1 MQKSMSANPVINESS
16 RYKWLVVGMLWFVC
30 FFNYA
35 DRQAIF
41 AVFPLIK
48 QQLVLTDVQLGV
60 VGAAF
65 MWMYALFG
73 PLAGWLCDRLPRKM
87 LVLGGLIAWS
97 LVTALTA
104 VCHTYGQL
112 VLCRALS
119 GLGEAVYLPSSMSL
133 IGDYHGAST
142 RSRAMSLHQSSVYV
156 GSIAGGAIS
165 GLVGQFYGWRWS
177 FILFGSC
184 GLLFAVVVGKFLQ
197 EPVRGSGEQLGTVSS
212 SVSSG
217 EGSLLK
223 ELKTLF
229 LSPVVRLLILAFV
242 GANFVAVV
250 FLTWMPSFLYGKFHM
265 SLSMAGLN
273 GTMYLQ
279 LSSVA
284 GVLCGGLLADVL
296 ARRFA
301 GGRMATQALGLFLGI
316 PFLFFTGWAASVPAV
331 VLGMIGFGYCKG
343 IYDANIFASLYDVV
357 AVRQRGIA
365 AGMLNSLG
373 WLGGGFAPIA
383 IALAASKYG
392 MGASISGTAFVYCI
406 SGFLM
411 LLAAQRTILAPSKR
425 TEKSVPQEPAS

>member
-1 MQKSMSANPVINESS
+1 MTPGESP
-16 RYKWLVVGMLWFVC
+16 RYKWFVVGMLWFVC

-48 QQLVLTDVQLGV
+48 QQLGLTDVQLGI

-73 PLAGWLCDRLPRKM
+73 PLAGWLCDRLPRKT

-119 GLGEAVYLPSSMSL
+119 GLGEAVYLPASMSL
-133 IGDYHGAST
+133 IGDYHGAAT
-142 RSRAMSLHQSSVYV
+142 RSRAMSFHQSSVYV
-156 GSIAGGAIS
+156 GSIAGGALS
-165 GLVGQFYGWRWS
+165 SLVGQFYGWRWS
-177 FILFGSC
+177 FLLFGAG
-184 GLLFAVVVGKFLQ
+184 GLLFALIVGKFLM
-197 EPVRGSGEQLGTVSS
+197 EPARGSADDTSS
-212 SVSSG
+212 LRTSSKAN
-217 EGSLLK
+217 LFH
-223 ELKTLF
+223 ELKAL
-229 LSPVVRLLILAFV
+229 LESPIVRLLILAFV

-250 FLTWMPSFLYGKFHM
+250 FLTWMPSFLYGKFRM

-279 LSSVA
+279 LSSVV
-284 GVLCGGLLADVL
+284 GVLCGGLLADFL
-296 ARRFA
+296 TRRFT
-301 GGRMATQALGLFLGI
+301 GGRMLTQALGLFLGI

-343 IYDANIFASLYDVV
+343 LYDANIFASLYDVV
-357 AVRQRGIA
+357 AVRRRGIA

-373 WLGGGFAPIA
+373 WLGGGFAPVV
-383 IALAASKYG
+383 IALAANRYG
-392 MGASISGTAFVYCI
+392 MGPSISGTAFVYCI
-406 SGFLM
+406 SGLLM
-411 LLAAQRTILAPSKR
+411 LLAAWRTIYTRP
-425 TEKSVPQEPAS
+425 TPHIV

>member
-1 MQKSMSANPVINESS
+1 MISGQPRDHS
-16 RYKWLVVGMLWFVC
+16 YKWLVVGMLWFVC

-65 MWMYALFG
+65 MWVYALFG
-73 PLAGWLCDRLPRKM
+73 PVAGWLCDRLPRKT
-87 LVLGGLIAWS
+87 LVLAGLIAWS
-97 LVTALTA
+97 LVTMLTA

-119 GLGEAVYLPSSMSL
+119 GLGEVVYLPASMSL

-142 RSRAMSLHQSSVYV
+142 RSRAMSVHQSSIYV
-156 GSIAGGAIS
+156 GSIAGGAVS

-177 FILFGSC
+177 FILFGCC
-184 GLLFAVVVGKFLQ
+184 GLLFGIVVGKFLQ
-197 EPVRGSGEQLGTVSS
+197 EPVRGSSEQRAGIALSPVAPGD
-212 SVSSG
+212 
-217 EGSLLK
+217 GSLSK
-223 ELKTLF
+223 ELKILL
-229 LSPVVRLLILAFV
+229 LSPIVRLLILAFV

-250 FLTWMPSFLYGKFHM
+250 FLTWIPSFLYGKFHM

-301 GGRMATQALGLFLGI
+301 SGRMLTQALGLFLGI

-365 AGMLNSLG
+365 AGMMNSLG
-373 WLGGGFAPIA
+373 WLGGGFAPII

-392 MGASISGTAFVYCI
+392 MGTSISATAIVYLF
-406 SGFLM
+406 SGLLM
-411 LLAAQRTILAPSKR
+411 LLAAKRTILVPSKR
-425 TEKSVPQEPAS
+425 PKGSA

>member
-1 MQKSMSANPVINESS
+1 MTPGESPD
-16 RYKWLVVGMLWFVC
+16 RGYKWLVVGMLWFVC

-48 QQLVLTDVQLGV
+48 QQLGLTDVQLGI

-73 PLAGWLCDRLPRKM
+73 PLAGWLCDRLPRKT

-104 VCHTYGQL
+104 LCHTYGQL

-119 GLGEAVYLPSSMSL
+119 GLGEAVYLPASMSL
-133 IGDYHGAST
+133 IGDYHGAAT
-142 RSRAMSLHQSSVYV
+142 RSRAMSVHQSSVYV

-184 GLLFAVVVGKFLQ
+184 GLLFGLVVGKFLM
-197 EPVRGSGEQLGTVSS
+197 EPSRRAARDSALPAGGNLFH
-212 SVSSG
+212 
-217 EGSLLK
+217 
-223 ELKTLF
+223 ELKAL
-229 LSPVVRLLILAFV
+229 LASPIVRLLILAFV

-273 GTMYLQ
+273 GTLYLQ
-279 LSSVA
+279 LSSVV
-284 GVLCGGLLADVL
+284 GVLCGGLLADFL

-301 GGRMATQALGLFLGI
+301 GGRMLTQALGLFLGI
-316 PFLFFTGWAASVPAV
+316 PFLFFTGWAASVGAV

-343 IYDANIFASLYDVV
+343 LYDANIFASLYDVV

-373 WLGGGFAPIA
+373 WLGGGFAPVA
-383 IALAASKYG
+383 IALAANRYG
-392 MGASISGTAFVYCI
+392 MGPSISGTAFVYCV
-406 SGFLM
+406 SGVLM
-411 LLAAQRTILAPSKR
+411 LLAA
-425 TEKSVPQEPAS
+425 

>member
-1 MQKSMSANPVINESS
+1 MTPGESP
-16 RYKWLVVGMLWFVC
+16 RYKWFVVGMLWFVC

-48 QQLVLTDVQLGV
+48 QQLGLTNVQLGI

-73 PLAGWLCDRLPRKM
+73 PPAGWLCDRLPRKI

-97 LVTALTA
+97 LLTALTA

-119 GLGEAVYLPSSMSL
+119 GLGEAVYLPASMSL
-133 IGDYHGAST
+133 IGDYHGAAT

-156 GSIAGGAIS
+156 GSIAGGALS
-165 GLVGQFYGWRWS
+165 GLIGQFYGWRWS
-177 FILFGSC
+177 FLLFGAG
-184 GLLFAVVVGKFLQ
+184 GLLFSFVIGKFLM
-197 EPVRGSGEQLGTVSS
+197 EPARGHSEQGVGVPSAPLSS
-212 SVSSG
+212 
-217 EGSLLK
+217 EGNLLH
-223 ELKTLF
+223 ELKIL
-229 LSPVVRLLILAFV
+229 LESRVVRLLILAFV

-279 LSSVA
+279 LSSVV
-284 GVLCGGLLADVL
+284 GVLCGGLLADCL
-296 ARRFA
+296 TRRFT
-301 GGRMATQALGLFLGI
+301 GGRMVTQALGLFLGI
-316 PFLFFTGWAASVPAV
+316 PFLFFTGWAASVAAV

-343 IYDANIFASLYDVV
+343 LYDANIFASLYDVV

-373 WLGGGFAPIA
+373 WLGGGFAPVV
-383 IALAASKYG
+383 IALAANRYG
-392 MGASISGTAFVYCI
+392 MGPSMSGTAFVYCV
-406 SGFLM
+406 SGLLM
-411 LLAAQRTILAPSKR
+411 LLAARRTIYSRSKR
-425 TEKSVPQEPAS
+425 

>member
-1 MQKSMSANPVINESS
+1 MTPGESPD
-16 RYKWLVVGMLWFVC
+16 RGYKWLVVGMLWFVC

-48 QQLVLTDVQLGV
+48 QQLGLTDVQLGI

-73 PLAGWLCDRLPRKM
+73 PLAGWLCDRLPRKT
-87 LVLGGLIAWS
+87 LVLAGLIAWS

-104 VCHTYGQL
+104 LCHTYGQL

-119 GLGEAVYLPSSMSL
+119 GLGEAVYLPASMSL
-133 IGDYHGAST
+133 IGDYHGAAT
-142 RSRAMSLHQSSVYV
+142 RSRAMSIHQSSVYV

-177 FILFGSC
+177 FIIFGSC
-184 GLLFAVVVGKFLQ
+184 GLLFGLVVGKFLI
-197 EPVRGSGEQLGTVSS
+197 EPSRGQQDVVTVSLPATPGGGNLFHE
-212 SVSSG
+212 V
-217 EGSLLK
+217 
-223 ELKTLF
+223 KTL
-229 LSPVVRLLILAFV
+229 LASPIVRLLILAFV

-250 FLTWMPSFLYGKFHM
+250 FLTWMPSFLYRKFHM

-279 LSSVA
+279 LSSVV
-284 GVLCGGLLADVL
+284 GVLFGGLLADYL
-296 ARRFA
+296 ARKFA
-301 GGRMATQALGLFLGI
+301 GGRMLTQALGLFLGI

-343 IYDANIFASLYDVV
+343 LYDANIFASLYDEV
-357 AVRQRGIA
+357 AVRRRGIA

-383 IALAASKYG
+383 IALAANRYG
-392 MGASISGTAFVYCI
+392 MGPSISGTAVVYCL
-406 SGFLM
+406 SGLLM
-411 LLAAQRTILAPSKR
+411 LLAARRTILARSKSPAGGPS
-425 TEKSVPQEPAS
+425 

>member
-1 MQKSMSANPVINESS
+1 MIPVQPQDRS
-16 RYKWLVVGMLWFVC
+16 YKWLVVGILWFVC

-60 VGAAF
+60 VGGAF
-65 MWMYALFG
+65 MWVYALFG
-73 PLAGWLCDRLPRKM
+73 PVAGWLCDRLPRKT

-97 LVTALTA
+97 LVTMLTA

-119 GLGEAVYLPSSMSL
+119 GLGEAVYLPASMSL
-133 IGDYHGAST
+133 IGDYHGAGT
-142 RSRAMSLHQSSVYV
+142 RSRAMSLHQSSIYV
-156 GSIAGGAIS
+156 GSIAGGVVS

-177 FILFGSC
+177 FILFGCC
-184 GLLFAVVVGKFLQ
+184 GLLFGVVVGKFLQ
-197 EPVRGSGEQLGTVSS
+197 EPVRGSSDRAALLPVTT
-212 SVSSG
+212 G
-217 EGSLLK
+217 EGSSLFE
-223 ELKTLF
+223 ELKTLL
-229 LSPVVRLLILAFV
+229 LSPIVRLLILAFV

-250 FLTWMPSFLYGKFHM
+250 FLTWMPSFLYSKFHM

-284 GVLCGGLLADVL
+284 GVLCGGLLADLL

-301 GGRMATQALGLFLGI
+301 GGRMLTQALGLFLGI

-357 AVRQRGIA
+357 AVKQRGIA
-365 AGMLNSLG
+365 AGMMNSLG
-373 WLGGGFAPIA
+373 WLGGGFAPIV
-383 IALAASKYG
+383 IALAAAKYG
-392 MGASISGTAFVYCI
+392 MGASISGTAAVYLI
-406 SGFLM
+406 SGLLM
-411 LLAAQRTILAPSKR
+411 LLAARRTILTPSKR
-425 TEKSVPQEPAS
+425 SKASI

>member
-1 MQKSMSANPVINESS
+1 MTPGESPD
-16 RYKWLVVGMLWFVC
+16 RGYKWLVVGMLWFVC

-48 QQLVLTDVQLGV
+48 QQMGLTDVQLGI

-73 PLAGWLCDRLPRKM
+73 PLAGWLCDRLPRKA

-119 GLGEAVYLPSSMSL
+119 GLGEAVYLPASMSL
-133 IGDYHGAST
+133 IGDYHGAAT
-142 RSRAMSLHQSSVYV
+142 RSRAMSVHQSSVYV

-177 FILFGSC
+177 FILFGCC
-184 GLLFAVVVGKFLQ
+184 GLLFGLVVGKFLL
-197 EPVRGSGEQLGTVSS
+197 EPSRGQQDAGTVSLPS
-212 SVSSG
+212 APG
-217 EGSLLK
+217 GGNLFQELRALLA
-223 ELKTLF
+223 
-229 LSPVVRLLILAFV
+229 SPIVRLLILAFV

-250 FLTWMPSFLYGKFHM
+250 FLTWMPSFLYRKFHM

-279 LSSVA
+279 LSSVV
-284 GVLCGGLLADVL
+284 GVLCGGLLADYL
-296 ARRFA
+296 ARKFA
-301 GGRMATQALGLFLGI
+301 GGRMLTQALGLFLGI

-343 IYDANIFASLYDVV
+343 LYDANIFASLYDVV

-383 IALAASKYG
+383 IALAANRYG
-392 MGASISGTAFVYCI
+392 MGPSISGTAFVYCL
-406 SGFLM
+406 SGLLM
-411 LLAAQRTILAPSKR
+411 LLAAWRTINTRSRPPIR
-425 TEKSVPQEPAS
+425 

>member
-1 MQKSMSANPVINESS
+1 MIPGESPG
-16 RYKWLVVGMLWFVC
+16 RNYKWLVVGMLWFVC

-41 AVFPLIK
+41 AVFPLLK
-48 QQLVLTDVQLGV
+48 QQLGLTDVQLGI

-73 PLAGWLCDRLPRKM
+73 PLAGWLCDRLPRKN

-119 GLGEAVYLPSSMSL
+119 GLGEAVYLPASMSL
-133 IGDYHGAST
+133 IGDYHGAAT

-184 GLLFAVVVGKFLQ
+184 GLLFALVVGKFLM
-197 EPVRGSGEQLGTVSS
+197 EPARGSAELRAAAASLPVSP
-212 SVSSG
+212 
-217 EGSLLK
+217 GSRNLFY
-223 ELKTLF
+223 ELKAVLA
-229 LSPVVRLLILAFV
+229 SPIVRLLILAFV

-250 FLTWMPSFLYGKFHM
+250 FLTWMPSFLYRKFHM

-284 GVLCGGLLADVL
+284 GVLCGGLLADFL
-296 ARRFA
+296 TRRFA
-301 GGRMATQALGLFLGI
+301 GGRMLTQALGLFLGI

-383 IALAASKYG
+383 IALSASKYG
-392 MGASISGTAFVYCI
+392 MGPSISGTAFVYCI
-406 SGFLM
+406 SGLMM
-411 LLAAQRTILAPSKR
+411 LLAAQRTIFARSK
-425 TEKSVPQEPAS
+425 SPVG

>member
-1 MQKSMSANPVINESS
+1 MIPGQPPDRS
-16 RYKWLVVGMLWFVC
+16 YKWLVVGMLWFVC

-73 PLAGWLCDRLPRKM
+73 PLAGWLCDRLPRKT

-97 LVTALTA
+97 LVTMLTA

-119 GLGEAVYLPSSMSL
+119 GLGEAVYIPASMSL

-156 GSIAGGAIS
+156 GSIAGGAVS

-184 GLLFAVVVGKFLQ
+184 GLLFGVIVGKFLR
-197 EPVRGSGEQLGTVSS
+197 EPMRGSSEEH
-212 SVSSG
+212 SVVASPYWRRQPV
-217 EGSLLK
+217 E
-223 ELKTLF
+223 ELKTLL
-229 LSPVVRLLILAFV
+229 LSPIVRLLILAFV

-250 FLTWMPSFLYGKFHM
+250 FLTWIPSFLYGKFHM

-284 GVLCGGLLADVL
+284 GALCGGLLADVM

-301 GGRMATQALGLFLGI
+301 GGRMLTQALGLFLGI

-343 IYDANIFASLYDVV
+343 IYDSNIFASLYDVV

-365 AGMLNSLG
+365 AGMMNSLA
-373 WLGGGFAPIA
+373 WLGGGFAPIV

-392 MGASISGTAFVYCI
+392 MGPSISGTAIVYLI
-406 SGFLM
+406 SGLLM
-411 LLAAQRTILAPSKR
+411 LLAAQRTIASRQKR
-425 TEKSVPQEPAS
+425 PIG

>member
-1 MQKSMSANPVINESS
+1 
-16 RYKWLVVGMLWFVC
+16 
-30 FFNYA
+30 
-35 DRQAIF
+35 
-41 AVFPLIK
+41 
-48 QQLVLTDVQLGV
+48 
-60 VGAAF
+60 

-73 PLAGWLCDRLPRKM
+73 PLAGWLCDRLPRKT

-119 GLGEAVYLPSSMSL
+119 GLGEAVYLPASMSL
-133 IGDYHGAST
+133 IGDYHGAAT

-177 FILFGSC
+177 FLLFGSC
-184 GLLFAVVVGKFLQ
+184 GLLFGLVVGKFLM
-197 EPVRGSGEQLGTVSS
+197 EPARGSEQEAGTV
-212 SVSSG
+212 VVALFPRSG
-217 EGSLLK
+217 NLFH
-223 ELKTLF
+223 ELKAL
-229 LSPVVRLLILAFV
+229 LASPIVRLLILAFV

-279 LSSVA
+279 LSSVV
-284 GVLCGGLLADVL
+284 GVLCGGLLADYL
-296 ARRFA
+296 ARRFT
-301 GGRMATQALGLFLGI
+301 GGRMLTQALGLFLGI

-343 IYDANIFASLYDVV
+343 LYDANIFASLYDVV

-373 WLGGGFAPIA
+373 WLGGGFAPVA
-383 IALAASKYG
+383 IALAANRYG
-392 MGASISGTAFVYCI
+392 MGPSISGTAFVYCL
-406 SGFLM
+406 SGLLM
-411 LLAAQRTILAPSKR
+411 LLAAWRTIYTRSRPP
-425 TEKSVPQEPAS
+425 VP

>member
-1 MQKSMSANPVINESS
+1 MTPGESP
-16 RYKWLVVGMLWFVC
+16 RYKWFVVGMLWFVC

-48 QQLVLTDVQLGV
+48 QQLGLTNVQLGI

-73 PLAGWLCDRLPRKM
+73 PPAGWLCDRLPRKT

-119 GLGEAVYLPSSMSL
+119 GLGEAVYLPASMSL
-133 IGDYHGAST
+133 IGDYHGAAT

-156 GSIAGGAIS
+156 GSIAGGALS
-165 GLVGQFYGWRWS
+165 GLIGQFYGWRWS
-177 FILFGSC
+177 FLLFGAG
-184 GLLFAVVVGKFLQ
+184 GLLFSFVIGKFLL
-197 EPVRGSGEQLGTVSS
+197 EPTRGRSEQGDGVTSAPPSS
-212 SVSSG
+212 KG
-217 EGSLLK
+217 NLLH
-223 ELKTLF
+223 ELKVL
-229 LSPVVRLLILAFV
+229 LESRVVRLLILAFV

-250 FLTWMPSFLYGKFHM
+250 FLTWMPTFLYGKFHM

-279 LSSVA
+279 LSSVV
-284 GVLCGGLLADVL
+284 GVLCGGLLADFL
-296 ARRFA
+296 TRRFI
-301 GGRMATQALGLFLGI
+301 GGRMVTQGLGLFLGI

-343 IYDANIFASLYDVV
+343 LYDANIFASLYDVV

-373 WLGGGFAPIA
+373 WLGGGFAPVV
-383 IALAASKYG
+383 IALAANRYG
-392 MGASISGTAFVYCI
+392 MGPSISGTAVVYCL
-406 SGFLM
+406 SGMLM
-411 LLAAQRTILAPSKR
+411 LMAAWHTIYSRPKPGIS
-425 TEKSVPQEPAS
+425 

>member
-1 MQKSMSANPVINESS
+1 MTPGESPD
-16 RYKWLVVGMLWFVC
+16 RGYKWLVVGMLWFVC

-48 QQLVLTDVQLGV
+48 QQLGLTDVQLGI

-73 PLAGWLCDRLPRKM
+73 PLAGWLCDRVSRKT
-87 LVLGGLIAWS
+87 LVLGGFIAWS

-104 VCHTYGQL
+104 LCHSYGQL

-119 GLGEAVYLPSSMSL
+119 GLGEAVYLPASMSL
-133 IGDYHGAST
+133 IGDYHGAAT
-142 RSRAMSLHQSSVYV
+142 RSRAMSVHQSSVYV

-184 GLLFAVVVGKFLQ
+184 GLLFGVVVGKFLM
-197 EPVRGSGEQLGTVSS
+197 EPLRGQQDAGTVSLPS
-212 SVSSG
+212 TPSG
-217 EGSLLK
+217 GNLFH
-223 ELKTLF
+223 ELKAL
-229 LSPVVRLLILAFV
+229 LASPIVRWLILAFV

-273 GTMYLQ
+273 GTLYLQ
-279 LSSVA
+279 LSSVV
-284 GVLCGGLLADVL
+284 GVLCGGLLADYL
-296 ARRFA
+296 ARKFA
-301 GGRMATQALGLFLGI
+301 GGRMLTQALGLFLGI
-316 PFLFFTGWAASVPAV
+316 PFLFFTGWAASVPTV

-343 IYDANIFASLYDVV
+343 LYDANIFASLYDVV

-383 IALAASKYG
+383 IALAANRYG
-392 MGASISGTAFVYCI
+392 MGPSISGTAIVYCL
-406 SGFLM
+406 SGLLM
-411 LLAAQRTILAPSKR
+411 LLAARRTILARSK
-425 TEKSVPQEPAS
+425 SPAGGLS

>member
-1 MQKSMSANPVINESS
+1 MIPGQPPDRN
-16 RYKWLVVGMLWFVC
+16 YKWLVVGILWFVC

-60 VGAAF
+60 VGGAF

-73 PLAGWLCDRLPRKM
+73 PVAGWLCDRLPRKT

-119 GLGEAVYLPSSMSL
+119 GVGEVIYIPASMSL

-156 GSIAGGAIS
+156 GSIAGGAFS
-165 GLVGQFYGWRWS
+165 GLIGQFYGWRWS

-184 GLLFAVVVGKFLQ
+184 GLLFSVVVGRFLQ
-197 EPVRGSGEQLGTVSS
+197 EPVRGSSEHVALLPVTT
-212 SVSSG
+212 G
-217 EGSLLK
+217 EGSLFE
-223 ELKTLF
+223 ELKILL
-229 LSPVVRLLILAFV
+229 LSPVVRLLILTFI

-250 FLTWMPSFLYGKFHM
+250 FLSWIPSFLYGKFHM

-279 LSSVA
+279 LSSVVGA
-284 GVLCGGLLADVL
+284 LCGGLLADVL

-301 GGRMATQALGLFLGI
+301 GGRMLTQALGLFLGI

-357 AVRQRGIA
+357 AVRQRGTA
-365 AGMLNSLG
+365 AGMMNSMA
-373 WLGGGFAPIA
+373 WLGGGFAPIV

-392 MGASISGTAFVYCI
+392 MGPSISGTAIVYFV

-411 LLAAQRTILAPSKR
+411 LLAARRTILALSKR
-425 TEKSVPQEPAS
+425 ENLPI

>member
-1 MQKSMSANPVINESS
+1 MIQGESPDRS
-16 RYKWLVVGMLWFVC
+16 YKWLVVGMLWFVC

-41 AVFPLIK
+41 SVFPLIK
-48 QQLVLTDVQLGV
+48 QQLALTDVQLGV

-73 PLAGWLCDRLPRKM
+73 PLAGWLCDRLPRKT
-87 LVLGGLIAWS
+87 LVLGGLVAWS

-104 VCHTYGQL
+104 ACHTYAEL

-119 GLGEAVYLPSSMSL
+119 GLGEAVYLPASMSL
-133 IGDYHGAST
+133 IGDYHGAGT

-156 GSIAGGAIS
+156 GSIAGGVIS
-165 GLVGQFYGWRWS
+165 ALVGQFYGWRWS
-177 FILFGSC
+177 FIVFGSC
-184 GLLFAVVVGKFLQ
+184 GILFAFVVGKFLQ
-197 EPVRGSGEQLGTVSS
+197 EPARGKSDQQAGPGSS
-212 SVSSG
+212 ISSPA
-217 EGSLLK
+217 GSLLD
-223 ELKTLF
+223 ELKAL
-229 LSPVVRLLILAFV
+229 LKSPAVRLLILAFV

-250 FLTWMPSFLYGKFHM
+250 FLTWMPSFLYRKFHM

-284 GVLCGGLLADVL
+284 GVLCGGLLADFL
-296 ARRFA
+296 IRRFA
-301 GGRMATQALGLFLGI
+301 GGRMLTQALGLFLGI

-357 AVRQRGIA
+357 AVSRRGVA

-383 IALAASKYG
+383 IALAANRYG
-392 MGASISGTAFVYCI
+392 MGPSISGTALVYFL
-406 SGFLM
+406 SGLLM
-411 LLAAQRTILAPSKR
+411 LLAAQQTI
-425 TEKSVPQEPAS
+425 ASRLKWPIG

>member
-1 MQKSMSANPVINESS
+1 MIPGQAQERS
-16 RYKWLVVGMLWFVC
+16 YKWFVVGILWFVC

-60 VGAAF
+60 VGGAF
-65 MWMYALFG
+65 MWVYALFG
-73 PLAGWLCDRLPRKM
+73 PVAGWLCDRLPRKT

-97 LVTALTA
+97 LVTMLTA

-119 GLGEAVYLPSSMSL
+119 GLGEAVYIPASMSL

-156 GSIAGGAIS
+156 GSIAGGAVS
-165 GLVGQFYGWRWS
+165 GLVGQFYGWRSS

-184 GLLFAVVVGKFLQ
+184 GLLFGAIVGKFLR
-197 EPVRGSGEQLGTVSS
+197 EPMRGSSERTALLPVPTEQ
-212 SVSSG
+212 
-217 EGSLLK
+217 GSLLR
-223 ELKTLF
+223 ELKTLL
-229 LSPVVRLLILAFV
+229 LSPIVRLLILAFV

-250 FLTWMPSFLYGKFHM
+250 FLTWIPSFLYSKFHM

-284 GVLCGGLLADVL
+284 GALCGGLLADVM

-301 GGRMATQALGLFLGI
+301 GGRMFTQALGLFLGI
-316 PFLFFTGWAASVPAV
+316 PFLLFTGWAASVPAV

-343 IYDANIFASLYDVV
+343 IYDANTFASLYDVV
-357 AVRQRGIA
+357 PVRQRGLG
-365 AGMLNSLG
+365 AGMMNSMA
-373 WLGGGFAPIA
+373 WLGGGFAPIV
-383 IALAASKYG
+383 IALAAGKYG
-392 MGASISGTAFVYCI
+392 MGPSISGTAIVYLI
-406 SGFLM
+406 SGLLM
-411 LLAAQRTILAPSKR
+411 LLAAQRTILAPSKPP
-425 TEKSVPQEPAS
+425 KASA

>member
-1 MQKSMSANPVINESS
+1 MIPETPS
-16 RYKWLVVGMLWFVC
+16 YKWLVVGMLWFVC

-48 QQLVLTDVQLGV
+48 QQLGLTDVQLGI

-65 MWMYALFG
+65 MWMYAVFG
-73 PLAGWLCDRLPRKM
+73 PLAGWLCDRLPRKT
-87 LVLGGLIAWS
+87 LVLSGLIAWS

-119 GLGEAVYLPSSMSL
+119 GLGEAVYLPASMSL
-133 IGDYHGAST
+133 IGDYHSAAT

-184 GLLFAVVVGKFLQ
+184 GLLFGVVIGKFLI
-197 EPVRGSGEQLGTVSS
+197 EPSRGISGQAAAAPAHG
-212 SVSSG
+212 
-217 EGSLLK
+217 GSNLFH
-223 ELKTLF
+223 ELKAL
-229 LSPVVRLLILAFV
+229 LASPVVRLLILAFV

-279 LSSVA
+279 LSSVL
-284 GVLCGGLLADVL
+284 GVLCGGLLADYL
-296 ARRFA
+296 ACRFA
-301 GGRMATQALGLFLGI
+301 GGRMLTQALGLFLGI

-331 VLGMIGFGYCKG
+331 VLGMIGLGYCKG
-343 IYDANIFASLYDVV
+343 LYDANIFASLYDVV
-357 AVRQRGIA
+357 AVRERGIA
-365 AGMLNSLG
+365 AGLLNSLG
-373 WLGGGFAPIA
+373 WLGAGFAPIA
-383 IALAASKYG
+383 IAMAANKYG
-392 MGASISGTAFVYCI
+392 MGPSISGTALVYCF
-406 SGFLM
+406 SGLLM
-411 LLAAQRTILAPSKR
+411 LLAAQRTISARSKLPVSPLR
-425 TEKSVPQEPAS
+425 R

>member
-1 MQKSMSANPVINESS
+1 MIPGESPDRS
-16 RYKWLVVGMLWFVC
+16 YKWLVVGMLWFVC

-48 QQLVLTDVQLGV
+48 QQLGLTDVQLGI

-73 PLAGWLCDRLPRKM
+73 PLAGWLCDRLPRKT

-97 LVTALTA
+97 LITALTA

-119 GLGEAVYLPSSMSL
+119 GLGEAVYLPASMSL
-133 IGDYHGAST
+133 ISDYHGSAT

-177 FILFGSC
+177 FIVFGSC
-184 GLLFAVVVGKFLQ
+184 GLLFALVVGKFLM
-197 EPVRGSGEQLGTVSS
+197 EPARGSAELRAATASLPVSPGSGT
-212 SVSSG
+212 
-217 EGSLLK
+217 LFH
-223 ELKTLF
+223 ELKAL
-229 LSPVVRLLILAFV
+229 LASPIVRLLILAFV

-250 FLTWMPSFLYGKFHM
+250 FLTWMPSFLYRKFHM

-279 LSSVA
+279 LSSIA
-284 GVLCGGLLADVL
+284 GVLCGGLLADFL
-296 ARRFA
+296 TRRFA
-301 GGRMATQALGLFLGI
+301 GGRMLTQALGLFLGI
-316 PFLFFTGWAASVPAV
+316 PFLLFTGWAASVPAV

-357 AVRQRGIA
+357 AARQRGFA

-383 IALAASKYG
+383 IALAAGKYG
-392 MGASISGTAFVYCI
+392 MGPSISGTAFVYCI
-406 SGFLM
+406 SGLLV
-411 LLAAQRTILAPSKR
+411 LLAAQRTIFAGPKPP
-425 TEKSVPQEPAS
+425 VG

>member
-1 MQKSMSANPVINESS
+1 MTPGESP
-16 RYKWLVVGMLWFVC
+16 RYKWFVVGMLWFVC

-48 QQLVLTDVQLGV
+48 QQLGLTNVQLGI

-73 PLAGWLCDRLPRKM
+73 PPAGWLCDRLPRKT

-119 GLGEAVYLPSSMSL
+119 GLGEAVYLPASMSL
-133 IGDYHGAST
+133 IGDYHGAAT

-156 GSIAGGAIS
+156 GSIAGGALS
-165 GLVGQFYGWRWS
+165 GLIGQFYGWRWS
-177 FILFGSC
+177 FLLFGAG
-184 GLLFAVVVGKFLQ
+184 GLLFSFVIGKFLL
-197 EPVRGSGEQLGTVSS
+197 EPTRGRSEQGDGVTSAPPSS
-212 SVSSG
+212 KGNLVH
-217 EGSLLK
+217 
-223 ELKTLF
+223 ELKVL
-229 LSPVVRLLILAFV
+229 LESRVVRLLILAFV

-250 FLTWMPSFLYGKFHM
+250 FLTWMPTFLYGKFHM

-273 GTMYLQ
+273 GTIYLQ
-279 LSSVA
+279 LSSVV
-284 GVLCGGLLADVL
+284 GVLCGGLLADFL
-296 ARRFA
+296 TRRFI
-301 GGRMATQALGLFLGI
+301 GGRMVTQALGLFFGI

-343 IYDANIFASLYDVV
+343 LYDANIFASLYDVV

-373 WLGGGFAPIA
+373 WLGGGFAPVV
-383 IALAASKYG
+383 IALAANRYG
-392 MGASISGTAFVYCI
+392 MGPGISGTAVVYCL
-406 SGFLM
+406 SGMLM
-411 LLAAQRTILAPSKR
+411 LMAAWHTIYSRPKPGIS
-425 TEKSVPQEPAS
+425 

>member
-1 MQKSMSANPVINESS
+1 MIPVQPQDRS
-16 RYKWLVVGMLWFVC
+16 YKWLVVGILWFVC

-60 VGAAF
+60 VGGAF
-65 MWMYALFG
+65 MWVYALFG
-73 PLAGWLCDRLPRKM
+73 PVAGWLCDRLPRKA

-97 LVTALTA
+97 LVTILTA

-119 GLGEAVYLPSSMSL
+119 GLGEAVYLPASMSL
-133 IGDYHGAST
+133 IGDYHGAGT

-156 GSIAGGAIS
+156 GSIAGGAVS

-177 FILFGSC
+177 FILFGCC
-184 GLLFAVVVGKFLQ
+184 GLLFGVVVGKFLQ
-197 EPVRGSGEQLGTVSS
+197 EPVRGSSDRAAFLPVTT
-212 SVSSG
+212 G
-217 EGSLLK
+217 EGSSLFE
-223 ELKTLF
+223 ELKTL
-229 LSPVVRLLILAFV
+229 LVSPIVRLLILAFV

-250 FLTWMPSFLYGKFHM
+250 FLTWMPSFLYSKFHM

-273 GTMYLQ
+273 GTIYLQ

-284 GVLCGGLLADVL
+284 GVLCGGLLADIL

-301 GGRMATQALGLFLGI
+301 GGRMLTQALGLFLGI
-316 PFLFFTGWAASVPAV
+316 PCLFFTGWVASVPAV

-373 WLGGGFAPIA
+373 WLGGGFAPIV
-383 IALAASKYG
+383 IALAAAKYG
-392 MGASISGTAFVYCI
+392 MGASISGTAVVYCI
-406 SGFLM
+406 SGLLM
-411 LLAAQRTILAPSKR
+411 LLATRRTILAPSKR
-425 TEKSVPQEPAS
+425 LKESA

>member
-1 MQKSMSANPVINESS
+1 MTPGESPD
-16 RYKWLVVGMLWFVC
+16 RGYKWLVVGMLWFVC

-48 QQLVLTDVQLGV
+48 QQLGLTDVQLGI

-73 PLAGWLCDRLPRKM
+73 PLAGWLCDRLPRKA

-104 VCHTYGQL
+104 LCHTYGQL

-119 GLGEAVYLPSSMSL
+119 GLGEAVYLPASMSL
-133 IGDYHGAST
+133 IGDYHGAAT
-142 RSRAMSLHQSSVYV
+142 RSRAMSVHQSSVYV

-177 FILFGSC
+177 FIIFGSC
-184 GLLFAVVVGKFLQ
+184 GLLFGLVVGKFLM
-197 EPVRGSGEQLGTVSS
+197 EPSRGQQDAGTA
-212 SVSSG
+212 
-217 EGSLLK
+217 SLPGAIGGGNLFH
-223 ELKTLF
+223 ELKAL
-229 LSPVVRLLILAFV
+229 LASPIVRLLILAFV

-279 LSSVA
+279 LSSVV
-284 GVLCGGLLADVL
+284 GVLCGGLLADFL
-296 ARRFA
+296 TRRFA
-301 GGRMATQALGLFLGI
+301 GGRMLTQALGLFLGI

-343 IYDANIFASLYDVV
+343 LYDANIFASLYDVV
-357 AVRQRGIA
+357 AVRRRGIA

-383 IALAASKYG
+383 VALAANRYG
-392 MGASISGTAFVYCI
+392 MGPSISGTALVYCL
-406 SGFLM
+406 SGLLM
-411 LLAAQRTILAPSKR
+411 LLAARRTILARSKSPAGGPS
-425 TEKSVPQEPAS
+425 

>member
-1 MQKSMSANPVINESS
+1 MTPGESPD
-16 RYKWLVVGMLWFVC
+16 RGYKWLVVGMLWFVC

-48 QQLVLTDVQLGV
+48 QQVGLTDVQLGI

-65 MWMYALFG
+65 MWIYALFG
-73 PLAGWLCDRLPRKM
+73 PLAGWLCDRLPRKT

-104 VCHTYGQL
+104 LCHTYGQL

-119 GLGEAVYLPSSMSL
+119 GLGEAVYLPASMSL
-133 IGDYHGAST
+133 IGDYHGAAT
-142 RSRAMSLHQSSVYV
+142 RSRAMSVHQSSVYV

-177 FILFGSC
+177 FLLFGSA
-184 GLLFAVVVGKFLQ
+184 GLLFGLVVGKFLM
-197 EPVRGSGEQLGTVSS
+197 EPPRGQQDAGTVSLPAAR
-212 SVSSG
+212 G
-217 EGSLLK
+217 GGNLFQ
-223 ELKTLF
+223 ELKAL
-229 LSPVVRLLILAFV
+229 LASPVVRLLILAFV

-279 LSSVA
+279 LSSVV
-284 GVLCGGLLADVL
+284 GVLCGGLLADYL
-296 ARRFA
+296 ARKFA
-301 GGRMATQALGLFLGI
+301 GGRMLTQALGLFLGI
-316 PFLFFTGWAASVPAV
+316 PFLFFTGWAASVSAV

-343 IYDANIFASLYDVV
+343 LYDANIFASLYDVV
-357 AVRQRGIA
+357 AVRRRGIA

-383 IALAASKYG
+383 IALAANRYG
-392 MGASISGTAFVYCI
+392 MGPSIGGTAVVYCL
-406 SGFLM
+406 SGLLM
-411 LLAAQRTILAPSKR
+411 LLAARRTILARSK
-425 TEKSVPQEPAS
+425 SPVG

>member
-1 MQKSMSANPVINESS
+1 MVQS
-16 RYKWLVVGMLWFVC
+16 YKWLVVGMLWFVC

-48 QQLVLTDVQLGV
+48 QQLGLTDVQLGI

-73 PLAGWLCDRLPRKM
+73 PLAGWLCDRLPRKN

-119 GLGEAVYLPSSMSL
+119 GLGEAVYLPASMSL
-133 IGDYHGAST
+133 IGDYHSAAT

-156 GSIAGGAIS
+156 GTIAGGAIS

-177 FILFGSC
+177 FLLFGSC
-184 GLLFAVVVGKFLQ
+184 GLLFGVVVGKFLM
-197 EPVRGSGEQLGTVSS
+197 EPSRTAAAPFPTAATCSMNSKA
-212 SVSSG
+212 
-217 EGSLLK
+217 LLA
-223 ELKTLF
+223 
-229 LSPVVRLLILAFV
+229 SPIVCLLILAFV
-242 GANFVAVV
+242 GSNFVAVV

-279 LSSVA
+279 LSSVV
-284 GVLCGGLLADVL
+284 GVLCGGLLADYL
-296 ARRFA
+296 ARRLTRRPYAYPGIGPFPGHTVSVLHRLGRVGSGRSA
-301 GGRMATQALGLFLGI
+301 GDDWF
-316 PFLFFTGWAASVPAV
+316 
-331 VLGMIGFGYCKG
+331 
-343 IYDANIFASLYDVV
+343 
-357 AVRQRGIA
+357 
-365 AGMLNSLG
+365 
-373 WLGGGFAPIA
+373 WL
-383 IALAASKYG
+383 L
-392 MGASISGTAFVYCI
+392 
-406 SGFLM
+406 
-411 LLAAQRTILAPSKR
+411 
-425 TEKSVPQEPAS
+425 

>member
-1 MQKSMSANPVINESS
+1 MIPVQRQDRS
-16 RYKWLVVGMLWFVC
+16 YKWLVVGILWFVC

-60 VGAAF
+60 VGGAF
-65 MWMYALFG
+65 MWVYALFG
-73 PLAGWLCDRLPRKM
+73 PVAGWLCDRLPRKT

-97 LVTALTA
+97 LVTMLTA

-119 GLGEAVYLPSSMSL
+119 GLGEAVYLPASMSL
-133 IGDYHGAST
+133 IGDYHGAGT
-142 RSRAMSLHQSSVYV
+142 RSRAMSLHQSSIYV
-156 GSIAGGAIS
+156 GSIAGGVVS

-177 FILFGSC
+177 FILFGCC
-184 GLLFAVVVGKFLQ
+184 GLLFGVVVGKFLQ
-197 EPVRGSGEQLGTVSS
+197 EPVRGSSDRAAFLPVTT
-212 SVSSG
+212 G
-217 EGSLLK
+217 EGSSLFE
-223 ELKTLF
+223 ELKTL
-229 LSPVVRLLILAFV
+229 LVSPIVRLLILAFV

-250 FLTWMPSFLYGKFHM
+250 FLTWMPSFLYSKFHM

-301 GGRMATQALGLFLGI
+301 GGRMLTQALGLFLGI

-357 AVRQRGIA
+357 AVKQRGIS
-365 AGMLNSLG
+365 AGMMNSLG
-373 WLGGGFAPIA
+373 WLGGGFAPIV
-383 IALAASKYG
+383 IALAAAKYG
-392 MGASISGTAFVYCI
+392 MGASISGTAAVYLI
-406 SGFLM
+406 SGLLM
-411 LLAAQRTILAPSKR
+411 LLAARRTILTPSKR
-425 TEKSVPQEPAS
+425 SKASI

>member
-1 MQKSMSANPVINESS
+1 MIPGESPS
-16 RYKWLVVGMLWFVC
+16 YKWLVVGILWFVC

-41 AVFPLIK
+41 SVFPLIK
-48 QQLVLTDVQLGV
+48 LQLGLTDVQLGL

-73 PLAGWLCDRLPRKM
+73 PLAGWLCDQFPRKT

-119 GLGEAVYLPSSMSL
+119 GFGEAVYLPASMSL
-133 IGDYHGAST
+133 ISDYHGGDT
-142 RSRAMSLHQSSVYV
+142 RSRAMSFHQSSIYV
-156 GSIAGGAIS
+156 GSIAGGTIS
-165 GLVGQFYGWRWS
+165 GIVGQFYGWRSS
-177 FILFGSC
+177 FLFFGFS
-184 GLLFAVVVGKFLQ
+184 GLLFAFVVGKFLR
-197 EPVRGSGEQLGTVSS
+197 EPTRGSAEHRLGSASLTTSP
-212 SVSSG
+212 G
-217 EGSLLK
+217 GGSLLR
-223 ELKTLF
+223 ESKTLF
-229 LSPVVRLLILAFV
+229 HSPIVRLLILAFV

-250 FLTWMPSFLYGKFHM
+250 FLTWMPSFLYRKFHM

-284 GVLCGGLLADVL
+284 GVLCSGLLADLL
-296 ARRFA
+296 ARRYA
-301 GGRMATQALGLFLGI
+301 GGRMLTQALGLFLGV
-316 PFLFFTGWAASVPAV
+316 PFLFFTGWAGSVPAV
-331 VLGMIGFGYCKG
+331 IVGMIGFGYCKD

-383 IALAASKYG
+383 IALASNRYG
-392 MGASISGTAFVYCI
+392 MGPSISGTAFVYCI
-406 SGFLM
+406 SGILM
-411 LLAAQRTILAPSKR
+411 LLAAKRTILPRPK
-425 TEKSVPQEPAS
+425 

>member
-1 MQKSMSANPVINESS
+1 MIPVQPQDRS
-16 RYKWLVVGMLWFVC
+16 YKWLVVGILWFVC

-48 QQLVLTDVQLGV
+48 QRLMLTDVQLGV

-73 PLAGWLCDRLPRKM
+73 PVAGWLCDRLPRKS

-104 VCHTYGQL
+104 LCHTYGQL

-119 GLGEAVYLPSSMSL
+119 GLGEAVYLPASMSL
-133 IGDYHGAST
+133 IGDYHGAGT
-142 RSRAMSLHQSSVYV
+142 RSRAMSLHQSSIYV
-156 GSIAGGAIS
+156 GSIAGGVVS

-177 FILFGSC
+177 FILFGCC
-184 GLLFAVVVGKFLQ
+184 GLLFGVVVGKFLQ
-197 EPVRGSGEQLGTVSS
+197 EPVRGSSDRAALLPVTT
-212 SVSSG
+212 G
-217 EGSLLK
+217 EGSSLFE
-223 ELKTLF
+223 ELKTLL
-229 LSPVVRLLILAFV
+229 LSPIVRLLILAFV

-250 FLTWMPSFLYGKFHM
+250 FLTWMPSFLYSKFHM

-301 GGRMATQALGLFLGI
+301 GGRMLTQALGLFLGI

-357 AVRQRGIA
+357 AVKQRGIA
-365 AGMLNSLG
+365 AGMMNSLG
-373 WLGGGFAPIA
+373 WLGGGFAPIV
-383 IALAASKYG
+383 IALAAAKYG
-392 MGASISGTAFVYCI
+392 MGASISGTAAVYLI
-406 SGFLM
+406 SGLLM
-411 LLAAQRTILAPSKR
+411 LLAARRTVLNPSKR
-425 TEKSVPQEPAS
+425 SKASSI